1 MNTEALREA
10 KLAAIVAGE
19 LAGEEA
25 AKRVLRNG
33 GIDAAARTLGHS
45 GLGTVGPATA
55 ARFLARWGDGGE
67 DNWQGLAMAGP
78 HNGVHPYHVRAY
90 DEAFAR
96 GARRLC
102 EIAVRGF
109 LDAEAGL
116 AVAWPKGDT
125 IADMER
131 SIEIRRRKAAMGERT
146 NLIWAYEMGHAAQR
160 KMVGHGE

>member
-1 MNTEALREA
+1 MDKEALRAA
-10 KLAAIVAGE
+10 KLAAIEAGE

-45 GLGTVGPATA
+45 SLGTVGPAHA
-55 ARFLARWGDGGE
+55 KRFMERWGDGGE

-78 HNGVHPYHVRAY
+78 HKDVHPYHVRTY

-102 EIAVRGF
+102 EMAVRGF
-109 LDAEAGL
+109 LDAELGL
-116 AVAWPKGDT
+116 EAEGPKGDA
-125 IADMER
+125 IADMEKR
-131 SIEIRRRKAAMGERT
+131 LEVQRRKAAMGERA
-146 NLIWAYEMGHAAQR
+146 NLIWAYDAGHAAYR
-160 KMVGHGE
+160 KAIGHGE